1 GALRTDAHA
10 LAVTLSGLRDADPV
24 VRRVSAEIL
33 RQLALPAT
41 ADALRAALDD
51 PDEDVRRSAVKALA
65 GLGQADVLERFA
77 NDADPEIRVSV
88 AAARGLDA
96 LVAVAADPDPAARRA
111 VADAVAGRAGA
122 AVALVPLLADADP
135 SVRRAAAD
143 TLPRT
148 PLPPARLEP
157 LLASDDAF
165 VAGRAFDALAG
176 VGDAAVRAR
185 LMSLAQAASRT
196 AAASCERLRRLG
208 APADAPAQL
217 VVDVLRE
224 RARRPALRVVHAAL
238 ALAGRGD
245 ADLVLES
252 LESADRGRR
261 ANAVELVEA
270 VGGDLVRPLLPLWE
284 DDASATDARRDLAD
298 LASADPD
305 PLMRDAARRA
315 IEGGKAMN
323 VETLPTISLVE
334 RVLFLRK
341 VSLFADLAPSDL
353 KQLAGLAREAQHV
366 DGAVLGREGSV
377 GDQLFIV
384 VSGTVRVVA
393 GQRVI
398 ARRSVGESLGEMS
411 IVLDRPRMASLI
423 CEGDVRVLTISRRD
437 FDAILHDRPQ
447 VAKGIIR
454 ILAAR
459 LDEANRAA

>member
-1 GALRTDAHA
+1 LADALRAGRPQPFGFEADPFGALRTDAHA
-10 LAVTLSGLRDADPV
+10 LAVTLSGLRDDDPA

-51 PDEDVRRSAVKALA
+51 SDEDVRRSAVKALA

-96 LVAVAADPDPAARRA
+96 LVAIAADPDPAARRA
-111 VADAVAGRAGA
+111 VADAVAGRADA
-122 AVALVPLLADADP
+122 AVALVSLLTDADA

-143 TLPRT
+143 RLPRT
-148 PLPPARLEP
+148 PLAPARLEP

-208 APADAPAQL
+208 APADEPAQF

-238 ALAGRGD
+238 AL
-245 ADLVLES
+245 
-252 LESADRGRR
+252 
-261 ANAVELVEA
+261 
-270 VGGDLVRPLLPLWE
+270 
-284 DDASATDARRDLAD
+284 
-298 LASADPD
+298 
-305 PLMRDAARRA
+305 
-315 IEGGKAMN
+315 
-323 VETLPTISLVE
+323 
-334 RVLFLRK
+334 
-341 VSLFADLAPSDL
+341 SDL

-393 GQRVI
+393 GQRVL